1 MFILKHLSQCNDAYL
16 PVACE
21 LLMEVIV
28 MSSLCL
34 WPLAQLLNTGQFPGS
49 ICANNL
55 LVLSEKDNKGLYIWG
70 LWADFKGSLKLY
82 V

>member
-34 WPLAQLLNTGQFPGS
+34 WPLAELLNTGQFPGS

-55 LVLSEKDNKGLYIWG
+55 LVLSEKDRIRGSTSGVSGLTSKGP
-70 LWADFKGSLKLY
+70 
-82 V
+82 